1 MALAMAD
8 AALPG
13 LAGPPGHDP
22 TPADAALA
30 RPTALLGLGSDS
42 CHG

>member
-13 LAGPPGHDP
+13 HDGHGP